1 MLESY
6 QKNTSHHL
14 VQSLKTT
21 KGAFLGAIKKAQ
33 KPLASGPQIIK
44 PE

>member
-1 MLESY
+1 MLENY
-6 QKNTSHHL
+6 QKNTRHHL

-21 KGAFLGAIKKAQ
+21 KGAFLRDNKKAQ